1 MGLGK
6 TLHSIFAAAYPGYR
20 FSHWVG
26 TGILDSNSY
35 STSVD
40 FDENTSVMAVF
51 LEDNS
56 DLPNLPPI
64 IDQNGTFTLT
74 VQSSNPEDGEF
85 RVVVAMA
92 LDGLIFQHSPKLVMN
107 LRDGRAT

>member
-1 MGLGK
+1 MYVSPDNGGIVFGDGLRQDP
-6 TLHSIFAAAYPGYR
+6 LHSIFAAAYPGYR

-40 FDENTSVMAVF
+40 FDENTSVTAVF

-56 DLPNLPPI
+56 DLPNLAPI
-64 IDQNGTFTLT
+64 IDQNG
-74 VQSSNPEDGEF
+74 N
-85 RVVVAMA
+85 
-92 LDGLIFQHSPKLVMN
+92 SP
-107 LRDGRAT
+107 